1 VFLPR
6 KVLEEKL
13 RKFLEEDVGQGDV
26 TTSLTIPDDVIVEA
40 EIFAKESGIVAGLE
54 EACSST
60 SKPIRCE

>member
-1 VFLPR
+1 MFLPR

-40 EIFAKESGIVAGLE
+40 EISAKESGIVAGLE
-54 EACSST
+54 EALVFL
-60 SKPIRCE
+60 